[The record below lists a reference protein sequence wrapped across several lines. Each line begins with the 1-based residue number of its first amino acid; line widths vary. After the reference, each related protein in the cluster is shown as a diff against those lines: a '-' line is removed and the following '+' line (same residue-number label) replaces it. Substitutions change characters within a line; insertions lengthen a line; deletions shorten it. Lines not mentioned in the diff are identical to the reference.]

1 MLFSLSDNII
11 KTIHAEIEPVL
22 LMLRALDVY
31 LRFFFGGGGGG
42 WVGGV
47 GGS

>member
-31 LRFFFGGGGGG
+31 LRFFLGGGGGG
-42 WVGGV
+42 KVWVLGLI
-47 GGS
+47 